1 MTNRYFRMSKATLS
15 LIPLLGIQYLLVP
28 YLTEEYGVSERIVR
42 IVTPITISITAS
54 HGIVVSFLYC
64 FTSSEMKEAIFRRW
78 RLHRELQGVYNEIS
92 SRRQS
97 RDSNSKSTGFSG
109 LINRITNRRGSALS
123 RRQEKVKST
132 HNITDNPKNV
142 IVTALNPQAPVAQK
156 SSDEV
161 VFRHFQGEGVEFFLN
176 RTSLTPNRFLMRI
189 FWKLSI

>member
-123 RRQEKVKST
+123 RRQEKVSNT
-132 HNITDNPKNV
+132 RNITENPKN
-142 IVTALNPQAPVAQK
+142 ISPKSLTALKKFNPEHCIQII
-156 SSDEV
+156 
-161 VFRHFQGEGVEFFLN
+161 FFE
-176 RTSLTPNRFLMRI
+176 PP
-189 FWKLSI
+189 